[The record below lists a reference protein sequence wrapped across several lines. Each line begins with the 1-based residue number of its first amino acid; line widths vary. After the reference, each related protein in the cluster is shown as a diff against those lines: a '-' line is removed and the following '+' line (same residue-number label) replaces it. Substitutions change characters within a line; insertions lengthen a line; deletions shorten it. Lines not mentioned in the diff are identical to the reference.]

1 MLGVNRGATVALLGK
16 APCQGDFIRWNA
28 GDPVSQQFHRWLEE
42 GHEAVRRA
50 NVLLPSEPIHF
61 VFTVAGA
68 RQALVGMMTP
78 SSDKVG
84 RIFPLAVYLV
94 VDASALAGHANV
106 LLPGSHEAFFAAARQ
121 LLADAAT
128 LSADDLNK
136 RLDALSAQTAGDSGT
151 AETYRRKAQL
161 APASSLVRQF
171 TSDGAPPGV
180 QYYAFRTFMTACSAE
195 KGKEPSKPGVT
206 LDCPFPAE
214 TGPFPWVD
222 LARRLLQ
229 WRTTSPALFW
239 HHGQSPRLLLS
250 LGPPSSSVLL
260 HLAKPDHSSMKL
272 WPLRTK
278 QPNAIETAKQALSP
292 AQRRALE
299 DESTTAEALIGAFG
313 T

>member
-1 MLGVNRGATVALLGK
+1 MNRGTMVALLGK

-50 NVLLPSEPIHF
+50 NVLLPAEPIHF
-61 VFTVAGA
+61 VFTAAGG
-68 RQALVGMMTP
+68 RQALVGVMAP

-84 RIFPLAVYLV
+84 RVFPLTVYMP
-94 VDASALAGHANV
+94 VDTSALAGHATV
-106 LLPGSHEAFFAAARQ
+106 LLPGSHEAFFAEARK

-128 LSADDLNK
+128 LSADELNK
-136 RLDALSAQTAGDSGT
+136 RVEALSAQTAGDSGN
-151 AETYRRKAQL
+151 AEAYRRKAQL
-161 APASSLVRQF
+161 APATSLVRQF
-171 TSDGAPPGV
+171 TGDGALPGA

-206 LDCPFPAE
+206 LDCPFPEE

-229 WRTTSPALFW
+229 WRTTGPALFW
-239 HHGQSPRLLLS
+239 HHGPSPRLLLS
-250 LGPPSSSVLL
+250 LGPPSSAVLL

-299 DESTTAEALIGAFG
+299 DEGVTAEALIGAFG

>member
-1 MLGVNRGATVALLGK
+1 MNQGATVALLGK

-28 GDPVSQQFHRWLEE
+28 GDAVSQQFHRWLEE

-50 NVLLPSEPIHF
+50 NVLLPAEPIHF
-61 VFTVAGA
+61 VFTAAGA
-68 RQALVGMMTP
+68 RQALVGLMAP

-84 RIFPLAVYLV
+84 RVFPLAVYLL
-94 VDASALAGHANV
+94 VDTSALAGHANV
-106 LLPGSHEAFFAAARQ
+106 LLPGSHEAFFAGARK

-128 LSADDLNK
+128 LSADELHK
-136 RLDALSAQTAGDSGT
+136 RLEALAAQTAGDSGA
-151 AETYRRKAQL
+151 AEAYRRKAQL

-206 LDCPFPAE
+206 LDCPFPEE
-214 TGPFPWVD
+214 TGPFPWVE
-222 LARRLLQ
+222 LAR
-229 WRTTSPALFW
+229 
-239 HHGQSPRLLLS
+239 RLLLS

-260 HLAKPDHSSMKL
+260 HLAKPEHSSMKL

-278 QPNAIETAKQALSP
+278 QPNAIETAKNALSA
-292 AQRRALE
+292 AQRRVLE
-299 DESTTAEALIGAFG
+299 DETTTAEALIGAFG
-313 T
+313 P

>member
-1 MLGVNRGATVALLGK
+1 MLELSRGATVALLGK

-28 GDPVSQQFHRWLEE
+28 GDAVSQQFHRWLEE

-50 NVLLPSEPIHF
+50 NVLLPAEPIHF
-61 VFTVAGA
+61 VFTAAGA
-68 RQALVGMMTP
+68 RQALVGVMAP

-84 RIFPLAVYLV
+84 RIFPLAAYLV
-94 VDASALAGHANV
+94 ADTPALAGHANV
-106 LLPGSHEAFFAAARQ
+106 LLPGSHEAFFAGARQ
-121 LLADAAT
+121 LLSDAAT
-128 LSADDLNK
+128 LPADDLNK
-136 RLDALSAQTAGDSGT
+136 RLEALSAQTAGDAGS
-151 AETYRRKAQL
+151 AEAYRRKAQL

-171 TSDGAPPGV
+171 TTDGAVPGV

-214 TGPFPWVD
+214 TGPFPWVE
-222 LARRLLQ
+222 LARRVLQ
-229 WRTTSPALFW
+229 WRTTTPALFW
-239 HHGQSPRLLLS
+239 HHGPSPRLLLS
-250 LGPPSSSVLL
+250 LGPPGSSVLL

-272 WPLRTK
+272 WPLRTR

-299 DESTTAEALIGAFG
+299 DESATAEALISAFG